1 MRFVFAASLAALFA
15 LSASAAS
22 VPSAP
27 VELKPG
33 DLPRLAPTEATN
45 ALKAFKIKPGFKLQ
59 LVASEPLIYSPI
71 ALSFDEEGRMFV
83 VEMRDYSELHDLTP
97 HLGRI
102 RMLEDT
108 NHDGIYD
115 KATVY
120 ADDLPW
126 PTAVFCYGGGVFV
139 GATPDVL
146 YFKDTNGDGKADVRK
161 KIFTGFGVGKDRLNV
176 QALFNSFNWGL
187 DNKIHGQT
195 AGNGGMVVSA
205 NNTNG
210 TPIDV
215 RGRDFWFDPRTLEFG
230 TEAGGGQ
237 YGMSYDNHGRKFVCS
252 NSDHIQTFMYD
263 SHYADRNPFY
273 NMPPAKVSIAVDG
286 PAAEVF
292 RISPEEAWRVIRTKW
307 RVTGVVPGIIEG
319 GGRSSG
325 YFTGATG
332 LTIYRGNALGED
344 FVDDAFI
351 GDAGSN
357 LVHRKKVHHNGLE
370 LSAERPADEQ
380 KVEFLASPDN
390 WFRPVDMF
398 NAPDGALYVI
408 DMYREVIEH
417 PWSLPD
423 SIKKYIDLNSGSDRG
438 RIYRVVPENFKQP
451 KPVHLG
457 KATTKELV
465 ATLENSNGW
474 TRDTAARLIYERQ
487 DKAAVPLLEKLW
499 ATSKSPLT
507 RMHALHVL
515 DGLNALTAN
524 HLIASMGDKNAN
536 VREHAIK
543 LAEKLMNVRESALL
557 QMLYQ
562 KSFDSDIRVRFQLAF
577 TLGEFFRLGK
587 PRGAFAIEAL
597 TAIAKK
603 DYEDSWM
610 QVAILSSLSEGA
622 GEMFGK
628 LSGDAKL
635 AGSKKGQEFLR
646 QLVVLVG
653 GKNKK
658 EEVAQVLDFI
668 SKGNNPA
675 PLTFAMTRAL
685 GEGLQRNNGSLPN
698 TDSVKAIFSSA
709 TKLAADETADEPTR
723 IAAVRLLG
731 LSSYGDAGKTL
742 LELLN
747 LKQPQA
753 VQLAAIGALS
763 RFSDPQVGK
772 ELIERW
778 NSLTPR
784 LRSEA
789 VSVLLARP
797 ERATALLK
805 AIEAG
810 EIRVSVLNS
819 TQTKFLRN
827 HQDKEVHQLAV
838 KVLAA
843 KPASTRQQVI
853 DSFMPAL
860 NLKGDAA
867 HGKKIYEQLCISC
880 HRLGGEG
887 FALGPDLVTVKTSG
901 KEKILVNIL
910 DPNRE
915 VRPEFVSYVVETKSD
930 DTLIG
935 LVANETATSV
945 TLRQAFGKE
954 DVIPRSN
961 IVKMQ
966 SQGLSLMPE
975 GLESGLTAQD
985 FADLLGYIEAA
996 DSK

>member
-1 MRFVFAASLAALFA
+1 MRFVFAASLAALLA

-83 VEMRDYSELHDLTP
+83 VEMRDYSELHDVTP

-263 SHYADRNPFY
+263 SRYADRNPYY

-357 LVHRKKVHHNGLE
+357 LVHRKKVHHSGLE

-423 SIKKYIDLNSGSDRG
+423 SIKKFIDLNSGSDRG

-457 KATTKELV
+457 KTTTMELV
-465 ATLENSNGW
+465 ATLESSNGW

-487 DKAAVPLLEKLW
+487 DKAAVPLLEKLLKS
-499 ATSKSPLT
+499 SKSPLA
-507 RMHALHVL
+507 RMHALHAL
-515 DGLNALTAN
+515 DGLGAVSSADILTA
-524 HLIASMGDKNAN
+524 LD
-536 VREHAIK
+536 
-543 LAEKLMNVRESALL
+543 
-557 QMLYQ
+557 
-562 KSFDSDIRVRFQLAF
+562 DSDEWVRVHAVKLSERNTFLKVPVQALFNKISMMTLDSSVQVRYQLAF
-577 TLGEFFRLGK
+577 TLGAYFNNEKIQGLAELARNDF
-587 PRGAFAIEAL
+587 
-597 TAIAKK
+597 
-603 DYEDSWM
+603 EDSWM
-610 QVAILSSLSEGA
+610 QAAILSSLSEGA
-622 GEMFGK
+622 GEMFAK

-723 IAAVRLLG
+723 VAAVRLLG
-731 LSSYGDAGKTL
+731 LSSYGDSGKTL

-827 HQDKEVHQLAV
+827 HQDKEVRQLAV

-975 GLESGLTAQD
+975 GLESGLTAED